1 MLRSYSN
8 SSAKS
13 GSSWGKFQDLYGKQG
28 AASKILGYDSSDE
41 GIPKPKKTGR
51 RRIGRRMSAGGSAM
65 IKVAKDTVSSSGS
78 NNSLNSNGS
87 AGSSSSS
94 SSSSKR
100 AVSGKKIMKRRGSMA

>member
-8 SSAKS
+8 SSSKS

-87 AGSSSSS
+87 AGSSSS
-94 SSSSKR
+94 KR